1 MKTISLVKDP
11 TGAAAVDITNLGSA
25 HVDLA
30 KRAQKAGISLSKRG
44 LGGIRAQAV
53 LILDHSGSMRNDYK
67 NGTVQMLVERAL
79 GFALQVDVDGE
90 IPVIPFDTKVKKT
103 VPVNLRNYQGIVDSE
118 IFKRRDMGTTDLAA
132 ALDVLKEMATKTDAP
147 IFAIIVTDGSPNNR
161 RATTKIVCELAD
173 YPVFLKFLA
182 IQPVDYL
189 QELDDLDS
197 SKRRVDN
204 ADAKFVT
211 NPAAMSD
218 LEFADAMVDEWDTW
232 IKAATEAGII
242 AT

>member
-11 TGAAAVDITNLGSA
+11 TGAAAVDITTLGSA

-53 LILDHSGSMRNDYK
+53 LILDHSGSMRSDYK

-182 IQPVDYL
+182 ILPVDYL

-218 LEFADAMVDEWDTW
+218 LEFAEAMVDEWDTW